1 MAGNTFGEVFRVTTF
16 GESHN
21 RAVGVIVDG
30 CPAGLELSSTD
41 VQRELDKRKPGQSKV
56 TTQRAEEDKVEI
68 LSGVFDGKTLGTP
81 IAMVVHNKGADSSPY
96 EKIKNIPRPGHAD
109 YTFFAKYGI
118 YDYRG
123 GGRASGR
130 ETVSRVA
137 AGAIAKK
144 LLKESGIEIL
154 GYAAEIHGVKAKG
167 VEINEKNVEK
177 ARKNIEKS
185 IVRCPDSSA
194 SEKMIAEI
202 EKARK
207 KGDSVGGI
215 IETIALGVPHGLGEP
230 VFDKLD
236 GDIAKAIMSIGAV
249 KGVEIGAG
257 FAAANML
264 GSEHNDEF
272 LIEKGKIKTK
282 TNNAGGILGGIS
294 TGMPIVVKAA
304 VKPTSS
310 ISKKQKS
317 VNMLSLKN
325 AELEIKGKHDPCIVP
340 RAVPVCEAMLALVLA
355 DHLLRNRA
363 SRV

>member
-1 MAGNTFGEVFRVTTF
+1 MAGNTFGEAFRVTTY

-30 CPAGLELSSTD
+30 CPAGLELSSED
-41 VQRELDKRKPGQSKV
+41 VQRELDKRKPGQSRV

-68 LSGVFDGKTLGTP
+68 LSGVFGGKTLGTP
-81 IAMVVHNKGADSSPY
+81 IAMVVYNKSADSSPY

-130 ETVSRVA
+130 ETVGRVA
-137 AGAIAKK
+137 GGAIAKK

-154 GYAAEIHGVKAKG
+154 GYAAEIHGIKAKKIE
-167 VEINEKNVEK
+167 VSENVGRI
-177 ARKNIEKS
+177 RKNIEKS
-185 IVRCPDSSA
+185 IVRCPDLA
-194 SEKMIAEI
+194 AAEKMVAEI
-202 EKARK
+202 EKAKK

-215 IETIALGVPHGLGEP
+215 IEIIATSVPPGLGEP

-236 GDIAKAIMSIGAV
+236 GDIAKAIMGIGAV

-257 FAAANML
+257 FAAADMH

-272 LIEKGKIKTK
+272 VIEKGKIKTK
-282 TNNAGGILGGIS
+282 TNNAGGVLGGIS
-294 TGMPIVVKAA
+294 TGMPIVVRAA

-310 ISKKQKS
+310 IAKKQRS
-317 VNMLSLKN
+317 VNMLAMKN

-355 DHLLRNRA
+355 DHLLRNRD
-363 SRV
+363 SRA

>member
-1 MAGNTFGEVFRVTTF
+1 MAGNTFGEAFRVTTF

-30 CPAGLELSSTD
+30 CPAGLELSEKD
-41 VQRELDKRKPGQSKV
+41 IQEELDKRKPGQSKV
-56 TTQRAEEDKVEI
+56 TTQRMEEDKVEI
-68 LSGVFDGKTLGTP
+68 LSGVFGGKTLGTP
-81 IAMVVHNKGADSSPY
+81 IAMVVYNKDADSSPY

-118 YDYRG
+118 YDHRG

-130 ETVSRVA
+130 ETIGRVA
-137 AGAIAKK
+137 AGAIARK
-144 LLKESGIEIL
+144 LLRQNGIEIL
-154 GYAAEIHGVKAKG
+154 GYTIEIHGIQAKK
-167 VEINEKNVEK
+167 VEVSENVGRI
-177 ARKNIEKS
+177 RKNIEKS
-185 IVRCPDSSA
+185 IVRCPDLDA
-194 SEKMIAEI
+194 SEKMVAEI
-202 EKARK
+202 EKAKK

-215 IETIALGVPHGLGEP
+215 IEIIATSVPPGLGEP

-236 GDIAKAIMSIGAV
+236 GDIAKAIMGIGAV

-257 FAAANML
+257 FAAARML

-272 LIEKGKIKTK
+272 LIQKGKIKTK

-294 TGMPIVVKAA
+294 TGMPIVVRAA

-310 ISKKQKS
+310 IAKKQKS
-317 VNMLSLKN
+317 VDMLAMKN